1 MLSLLLR
8 PLQGY
13 TGLQLL
19 TQILLADTT
28 TLQYR
33 GLAAGAVTMPF
44 VINAFV
50 AAEIAN
56 KILGDI
62 TDTTSWR
69 WGYGA
74 LEPHILSIEP

>member
-1 MLSLLLR
+1 
-8 PLQGY
+8 
-13 TGLQLL
+13 L
-19 TQILLADTT
+19 TQVLLADTT

-56 KILGDI
+56 RIIGDV

-74 LEPHILSIEP
+74 SRSPSCALSPLTD